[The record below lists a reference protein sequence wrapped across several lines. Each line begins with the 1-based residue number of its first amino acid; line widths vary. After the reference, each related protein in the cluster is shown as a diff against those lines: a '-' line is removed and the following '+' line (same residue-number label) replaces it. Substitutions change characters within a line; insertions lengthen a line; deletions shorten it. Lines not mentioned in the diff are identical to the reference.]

1 MLFGRA
7 IRFPAANSRSDR
19 LKPATRAL
27 RVVLMA
33 LALAPVAHAADWPYA
48 YAHVHEN
55 LPIPVGYNQAWAWN
69 TWISSNGWSAC
80 SVRLNN
86 DSALLGT
93 VMRRNPTTGIWTDI
107 GYPTDAQFGFSFD
120 TVDIRVNTAGTV
132 AMTIDKLD
140 SPSGI
145 DLMAYR
151 KVGDAGWTLPTGTSR
166 LSQAW
171 RVEHGGL
178 RFLAGR
184 GRDDA
189 LGRPLPVVWNADFSF
204 TDVGPT
210 LGAYVGNVDA
220 LFGNRAVVTWG
231 SQAEFTAETFRW
243 SVISD
248 ITAVSPTITHLTKT
262 SSPTITQAIPLPG
275 GGTGTAVDIMDA
287 RLTASTL
294 FCAVA
299 LTSGAEYPD
308 VILAVP
314 VATIG
319 DFSTATALPRPRPGD
334 AVMKQDGVNTSGRVV
349 GEAGPFR
356 AGTTELDHSAKVAFT
371 WSSSTGT
378 QTLDALTGNLGFTQR
393 NVSGVADDG
402 SIFSGSTLLVPVPTV
417 DISAPDNVVG
427 GADTGA
433 TVRLTRSGGSTL
445 LPLTLALSV
454 PSGVTASTLSPI
466 ILRGA
471 TTVDVTLTILSSI
484 VGNQTISVVAPIVPP
499 SNYSNQAGV
508 AYNRGTSSTLITNAN
523 VVVNPTTTIARS
535 GSGTVTVGQT
545 ATITVTF
552 SAAVTG
558 FVSGE
563 LVPSQG
569 AISAFSGSG
578 TSYSATWTPP
588 TNTDSTTVNF
598 AVGAGVAQT
607 TSGSN
612 LAATALSVAF
622 DTLAPAAPAISSPA
636 NGATIGA
643 NPTVTGT
650 VPSGASAISVTAGPA
665 SQAATISGT
674 WSAAFTNLSAGSTTI
689 SATAS
694 DVAGNVSPTTSIT
707 VTVDASAPVLTVA
720 TITSPTNDNTVDL
733 SGTVDEACELTVRS
747 GSTVVYGPTVA
758 ASGAWGPIATS
769 ILGDG
774 VRSLSVTAT
783 DSLGNATTSSP
794 QSVTVDTTGPTVV
807 LGTPS
812 VMTANSSAS
821 PTVAVTYADAT
832 TSVNGITL
840 ANGNV
845 TVVATDSAAASAA
858 VSGSGTTSRLI
869 TLTGLTGNGTIT
881 VQVAGNTASD
891 AVGNTASASNLVVIT
906 IDTNAPAVAIT
917 TPAQTT
923 GDSTPTISG
932 TAEAGV
938 AIELHEGATL
948 LGSATATVGGTWTLD
963 PTTSLAE
970 GARTLVATATDAA
983 GNVGT
988 SLSVVITVD
997 LTPPAAV
1004 ITSGA
1009 STTNDPTP
1017 TVSGTAETGATVTLR
1032 EGSTD
1037 LGTTTAAGGTWSIN
1051 ASTLPDGLHELYAR
1065 AVDAYGNAGDTAT
1078 VAITIDTV
1086 APSVA
1091 LGTPSATSNVNADDT
1106 VTIVVTYADS
1116 GSGLSA
1122 VSLATGD
1129 VTVTSATGT
1138 ASATAAITGSGST
1151 RTITLTG
1158 FTGDGTLTVSLLA
1171 GTAADVAGSSA
1182 AAAGPSLAIA
1192 VDNTAP
1198 TVAITTGTTITADD
1212 TPTIAGTSDD
1222 ATATIELRNGTTV
1235 LGTGTVTAG
1244 VWSITPTTALA
1255 AGAYTL
1261 TARGTDVAG
1270 NVGSDSASVSI
1281 TVNLSGPTVVIS
1293 GGTISGT
1300 TATFIATFSAPVTGL
1315 TAGEIVIGGTAG
1327 GTKVVT
1333 IAADAT
1339 NRIFTITVSG
1349 LAAPSGTVTVQIPAD
1364 VAAALAGDP
1373 TLPSNSVSV
1382 AFTVPA
1388 AVAAAGSSSDGGC
1401 GGGSGIAV
1409 LLLLAMSAVVRFQ
1422 GRRD

>member
-1 MLFGRA
+1 
-7 IRFPAANSRSDR
+7 
-19 LKPATRAL
+19 
-27 RVVLMA
+27 
-33 LALAPVAHAADWPYA
+33 VA
-48 YAHVHEN
+48 
-55 LPIPVGYNQAWAWN
+55 
-69 TWISSNGWSAC
+69 
-80 SVRLNN
+80 R
-86 DSALLGT
+86 
-93 VMRRNPTTGIWTDI
+93 
-107 GYPTDAQFGFSFD
+107 
-120 TVDIRVNTAGTV
+120 
-132 AMTIDKLD
+132 
-140 SPSGI
+140 
-145 DLMAYR
+145 
-151 KVGDAGWTLPTGTSR
+151 
-166 LSQAW
+166 
-171 RVEHGGL
+171 
-178 RFLAGR
+178 
-184 GRDDA
+184 
-189 LGRPLPVVWNADFSF
+189 
-204 TDVGPT
+204 
-210 LGAYVGNVDA
+210 
-220 LFGNRAVVTWG
+220 
-231 SQAEFTAETFRW
+231 
-243 SVISD
+243 
-248 ITAVSPTITHLTKT
+248 
-262 SSPTITQAIPLPG
+262 
-275 GGTGTAVDIMDA
+275 
-287 RLTASTL
+287 
-294 FCAVA
+294 
-299 LTSGAEYPD
+299 
-308 VILAVP
+308 
-314 VATIG
+314 
-319 DFSTATALPRPRPGD
+319 
-334 AVMKQDGVNTSGRVV
+334 
-349 GEAGPFR
+349 
-356 AGTTELDHSAKVAFT
+356 
-371 WSSSTGT
+371 
-378 QTLDALTGNLGFTQR
+378 
-393 NVSGVADDG
+393 
-402 SIFSGSTLLVPVPTV
+402 
-417 DISAPDNVVG
+417 
-427 GADTGA
+427 
-433 TVRLTRSGGSTL
+433 
-445 LPLTLALSV
+445 
-454 PSGVTASTLSPI
+454 
-466 ILRGA
+466 
-471 TTVDVTLTILSSI
+471 
-484 VGNQTISVVAPIVPP
+484 
-499 SNYSNQAGV
+499 
-508 AYNRGTSSTLITNAN
+508 
-523 VVVNPTTTIARS
+523 
-535 GSGTVTVGQT
+535 GQT
-545 ATITVTF
+545 ATIQVVF
-552 SAAVTG
+552 SVAVTG
-558 FVSGE
+558 FIANELQASSGI
-563 LVPSQG
+563 L
-569 AISAFSGSG
+569 SAFTGSG
-578 TSYSATWTPP
+578 TTYSATWTP
-588 TNTDSTTVNF
+588 TDGVDFTTVAFNV
-598 AVGAGVAQT
+598 AASVAQT
-607 TSGSN
+607 TTGSN
-612 LAATALSVAF
+612 LLATTLSVPF
-622 DTLAPAAPAISSPA
+622 DTLAPNAPTITSPT

-650 VPSGASAISVTAGPA
+650 IPSGASAISVTAGAA

-720 TITSPTNDNTVDL
+720 TISSPTNDNTVDL

-747 GSTVVYGPTVA
+747 GSMVVYGPTAA
-758 ASGAWGPIATS
+758 ASGAWGPITTS
-769 ILGDG
+769 SLGDG
-774 VRSLSVTAT
+774 VLSLTVTAT
-783 DSLGNATTSSP
+783 DSLFNATTSSP

-812 VMTANSSAS
+812 VIIANSSAS

-832 TSVNGITL
+832 TSVSSIAL
-840 ANGNV
+840 ISINV
-845 TVVATDSAAASAA
+845 TVLTTTGDAMASAA
-858 VSGSGTTSRLI
+858 VSVIGPTSRLI

-891 AVGNTASASNLVVIT
+891 AVGNTASASNSVVIT
-906 IDTNAPAVAIT
+906 IDTSAPAVAIT

-938 AIELHEGATL
+938 AIELREGATL

-997 LTPPAAV
+997 LTPPAVA

-1032 EGSTD
+1032 EGSTV

-1051 ASTLPDGLHELYAR
+1051 ASTLPDGLHALFAR
-1065 AVDAYGNAGDTAT
+1065 AVDAYDNAADTST

-1171 GTAADVAGSSA
+1171 GTAADVAGNSA

-1244 VWSITPTTALA
+1244 VWSITPTTALVV
-1255 AGAYTL
+1255 GTYTL

-1315 TAGEIVIGGTAG
+1315 TADEIVIGGTAG